1 PSRLP
6 NFIVEF
12 DPQKKHFLHHINN
25 KCSKGKYLSAFPK
38 ISPLKMTNKPENC
51 FSHSFIFLFVFL
63 LCYPFSLA
71 RTRTYIYNECEPPR
85 MMEL

>member
-1 PSRLP
+1 LP

-38 ISPLKMTNKPENC
+38 ISPLKMTNKPEVGIIQKA
-51 FSHSFIFLFVFL
+51 SEDSEESSLFVHPQGL
-63 LCYPFSLA
+63 
-71 RTRTYIYNECEPPR
+71 EPWTH
-85 MMEL
+85 

>member
-1 PSRLP
+1 SRLP

-38 ISPLKMTNKPENC
+38 ISPLKMTNKPI
-51 FSHSFIFLFVFL
+51 FVVFILINKSIVVII
-63 LCYPFSLA
+63 
-71 RTRTYIYNECEPPR
+71 RR
-85 MMEL
+85 

>member
-38 ISPLKMTNKPENC
+38 ISPLKMTNKPE
-51 FSHSFIFLFVFL
+51 ILFACYSYVLNMYYKSTVFQ
-63 LCYPFSLA
+63 
-71 RTRTYIYNECEPPR
+71 
-85 MMEL
+85 

>member
-1 PSRLP
+1 SRLP

-38 ISPLKMTNKPENC
+38 ISPLKMTNKPKAWNP
-51 FSHSFIFLFVFL
+51 L
-63 LCYPFSLA
+63 LPVPHLEALA
-71 RTRTYIYNECEPPR
+71 LPV
-85 MMEL
+85 